1 MLPACEY
8 APSLLSSSLQVRE
21 YQLFHDLLTDMLNDA
36 GLEGPVRELADM
48 REDGSLIHPS
58 LAEGE
63 RHLRLGS

>member
-1 MLPACEY
+1 M
-8 APSLLSSSLQVRE
+8 QVRE